1 MSPPKL
7 FRKIAGQAVRLFSKV
22 SQNAPQILNKVSD
35 VSGQIGKGLNA
46 AAPVVGSIG
55 LATGQPELVALAGG
69 MKAGAVG
76 ANQLS
81 KTSGQLSH
89 VVDKNTDP
97 LQRARIG
104 TQVGQKIIYG

>member
-7 FRKIAGQAVRLFSKV
+7 FRKIAGGAVRLFSKV

-55 LATGQPELVALAGG
+55 LATGQPELVALSGG
-69 MKAGAVG
+69 MKAAGVG

-89 VVDKNTDP
+89 VVDRNSDP

>member
-1 MSPPKL
+1 
-7 FRKIAGQAVRLFSKV
+7 
-22 SQNAPQILNKVSD
+22 
-35 VSGQIGKGLNA
+35 
-46 AAPVVGSIG
+46 
-55 LATGQPELVALAGG
+55 

-89 VVDKNTDP
+89 VIDRNSDP

-104 TQVGQKIIYG
+104 AQVGQKIIYG